1 MFSSRPLLHR
11 CRFATAVSKATK
23 TTFKKEK
30 ATIKWFRTIVVG
42 EKLCPFAAP
51 LLKQD
56 SLLRVVASH
65 AKTAK
70 QAIQEV
76 HEQVTALV
84 GEDRQDTHETTL
96 IVFDDHYD
104 SFVYNYLD
112 FIRLSWSL
120 QEEAI
125 GDVYRDLLQLV
136 LFHPRAT
143 HQTYAATSVGD
154 GGINEEQPSDY
165 TIRSPYPTIHLL
177 REQDVMKA
185 VQSGYP
191 DLEYLP
197 SRNKAK
203 LTQQG
208 IDVCRDRWR
217 ACFNVDQ

>member
-1 MFSSRPLLHR
+1 MRTYRCLFHR
-11 CRFATAVSKATK
+11 RLCTTAAATAAAKERATM
-23 TTFKKEK
+23 
-30 ATIKWFRTIVVG
+30 KWFRTVVVG

-51 LLKQD
+51 LLKQKD
-56 SLLRVVASH
+56 LLRIVSSSAQTTEDAVQDVRH
-65 AKTAK
+65 
-70 QAIQEV
+70 EV
-76 HEQVTALV
+76 LKLA
-84 GEDRQDTHETTL
+84 GKDRQDTTHETTL
-96 IVFDDHYD
+96 IVFDNHHRDD
-104 SFVYNYLD
+104 SFVSSYLD

-125 GDVYRDLLQLV
+125 SDESRDLLQLV

-143 HQTYAATSVGD
+143 HQTYG
-154 GGINEEQPSDY
+154 GGIDGAEGQPFDY

-203 LTQQG
+203 LSQQG
-208 IDVCRDRWR
+208 LNVCRARWR
-217 ACFNVDQ
+217 ACFDKDP